1 MKSAR
6 RRPRRRWPT
15 FARQQQVTERV
26 IMKRLLWPLAVIIV
40 PAILGAAG
48 LLVARAAPPAPAAP
62 PDKIATLRPAASPSP
77 TPAITSTASGR
88 PRATLTPRQAARPR
102 PHLTGPWAVVSAYYR
117 DVEAHKY
124 AKAWA
129 LISSGLVTGQT
140 YQQFVAG
147 YACTGTERPI
157 KLGQSGHQVSFN
169 LAVVNNCTGAAQ
181 YYTGSRHRP
190 RREDRRRRR
199 HPHRLTL
206 RRHPETSRPPHQP
219 GDPRQQGR
227 GHPPKL
233 PARARVGGRT
243 THTRPP

>member
-1 MKSAR
+1 MFWFSANTFCGSQISLGTVAFGYNFQ
-6 RRPRRRWPT
+6 WPAGAT
-15 FARQQQVTERV
+15 DPGRATERV

-40 PAILGAAG
+40 PAVLGAAG
-48 LLVARAAPPAPAAP
+48 LLVARAAPPAPTAP

-88 PRATLTPRQAARPR
+88 PRAALTPRPAARRR

-117 DVEAHKY
+117 DVESRKY

-169 LAVVNNCTGAAQ
+169 LVVVNNCTGAAQ
-181 YYTGSRHRP
+181 YYTGA
-190 RREDRRRRR
+190 D
-199 HPHRLTL
+199 TV
-206 RRHPETSRPPHQP
+206 
-219 GDPRQQGR
+219 R
-227 GHPPKL
+227 GGKIV
-233 PARARVGGRT
+233 AADVTRT
-243 THTRPP
+243 G